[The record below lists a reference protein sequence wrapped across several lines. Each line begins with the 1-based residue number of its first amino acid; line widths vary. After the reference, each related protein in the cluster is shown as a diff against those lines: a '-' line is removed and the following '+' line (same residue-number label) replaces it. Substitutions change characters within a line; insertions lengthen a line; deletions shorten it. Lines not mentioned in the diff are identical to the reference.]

1 MEPTELTLGDYL
13 QILDRRKW
21 SILIPALGI
30 IAIAAITAVVLPSIY
45 KSSSTILIE
54 EQEIPADFVMAT
66 VTSYAEQRLQAI
78 NQRIMSS
85 TRLMEIVNNYG
96 LYRDLR
102 EKKTTDEI
110 VSKMREDV
118 KLEPMSFDVM
128 DRRTGRERTATIAFT
143 LSYEA
148 KESPQRV
155 QQVASQL
162 ASLFLKEN
170 LEVRE
175 RQTQET
181 SQFLEDEAK
190 RVKADL
196 DAIETEIA
204 LFKGKHIN
212 ELPEMLPMNL
222 QTLNR
227 MENDVDRLNEQL
239 RTLKERE
246 GYLETQLSIT
256 EPEFEK
262 KWNVIIP
269 EDEKRLEMLEVQLI
283 SLLTR
288 CTEEHPDVIKTRAE
302 ISELKAKLDIPEE
315 EDADAK
321 DRLPENPAY
330 ITLAS
335 QLAGVRSDMDSIAGQ
350 MRSLGV
356 KIEEYHRRIEAAPK
370 YEEEYNSLQIERNNL
385 QRKYDDLLGKASEA
399 DVAYGLE
406 REQKGERFTLIDPAR
421 LPEKPYKP
429 NRLAILLIG
438 IVLGT
443 GAGVGFAALR
453 EFTDNS
459 VRSTEQLART
469 TSLPV
474 LSAIPEIVTPEDAR
488 RNRRMR
494 NLKIAGV
501 VVAAIAAVLIF
512 HFFVMDLYIFQAKLM
527 RRLGI

>member
-1 MEPTELTLGDYL
+1 MEPTELTIEDYL
-13 QILDRRKW
+13 QILQRRKW
-21 SILIPALGI
+21 SLLAPMVVIV
-30 IAIAAITAVVLPSIY
+30 AIAAITAVVLPSIY

-85 TRLMEIVNNYG
+85 TRLMEIINTYG
-96 LYRDLR
+96 LYMDLR

-118 KLEPMSFDVM
+118 KLEPMSFDVV

-143 LSYEA
+143 LSFEA
-148 KESPQRV
+148 KESPQKV
-155 QQVASQL
+155 QRVASQL
-162 ASLFLKEN
+162 ATLFLKEN

-181 SQFLEDEAK
+181 SQFLEDEAR
-190 RVKADL
+190 RVKEDL
-196 DAIETEIA
+196 DTIETEIA
-204 LFKGKHIN
+204 RFKEQHIN
-212 ELPEMLPMNL
+212 ELPEMLSMNL

-227 MENDVDRLNEQL
+227 MENDVDRLQEQL
-239 RTLKERE
+239 RSLKERE
-246 GYLETQLSIT
+246 GYLQSQLSVT

-262 KWNVIIP
+262 KWNVVIP

-302 ISELKAKLDIPEE
+302 IAELKAKLDIPEE
-315 EDADAK
+315 EDPDAK
-321 DRLPENPAY
+321 DKLPENPAY

-335 QLAGVRSDMDSIAGQ
+335 QLAGVRSDIDSTSGQ
-350 MRSLGV
+350 MRKLTV

-370 YEEEYNSLQIERNNL
+370 YEEEYNSLQIQRNNL
-385 QRKYDDLLGKASEA
+385 QRKYDDLLRKASEA

-459 VRSTEQLART
+459 LRSTEHLARAT
-469 TSLPV
+469 GMPV
-474 LSAIPEIVTPEDAR
+474 LSAIPEIVTPADAR
-488 RNRRMR
+488 RIHRIRII
-494 NLKIAGV
+494 KIAWSS
-501 VVAAIAAVLIF
+501 LPSSP
-512 HFFVMDLYIFQAKLM
+512 LS
-527 RRLGI
+527 